1 MIPGRLAYLDVET
14 TGADPRHDRITE
26 VGLLLVDDGRLTQE
40 WSTLV
45 NPERDIPAGIE
56 TLTGITGA
64 MVEEAPLFADI
75 APALTARL
83 NGRLL
88 VAHNARFDCAFLRNE
103 FRRAG
108 VSFDTHALCSVRLSR
123 ELFPEERQHNLDAL
137 IERFGLPCE
146 TRHRALPD
154 ARLVYRFALEMG
166 RCFDAAALDAA
177 VQAARARPRLPP
189 WFDESMADD
198 LPDLPGVYVLYDH
211 EGQPLY
217 AGKAANLRSQVLSH
231 FAERGQASRE
241 QRAAL
246 QSGSLE
252 WTATAGELGAALR
265 HLRLVDALAPRH
277 NRRPRDG
284 REAWALSW
292 DPQGDPAKALGTVD
306 LDEID
311 EARIG
316 ELFGPFG
323 SRANAM
329 AALRGLTRE
338 HGLCPRLVGLEPG
351 AGACSHQPQGLCR
364 GACIGRESPTAH
376 MLRLVQALVRLRMAQ
391 WPFAGAAGL
400 LERDEACT
408 RSELH
413 VVRGWRYVGSA
424 RTPDEAAELIEQAGR
439 PPPFDVEVYRVLHR
453 AMQRDQRCKA
463 IDLSGGLAA
472 WPA

>member
-1 MIPGRLAYLDVET
+1 MIPGRLAFLDVET

-26 VGLLLVDDGRLTQE
+26 VGLVLVDDGTLIEE

-45 NPERDIPAGIE
+45 NPERGIPAGIE

-64 MVEEAPLFADI
+64 MVEQAPHFADI

-83 NGRLL
+83 SGRLL

-108 VSFDTHALCSVRLSR
+108 LTFETRALCSVRLSR
-123 ELFPEERQHNLDAL
+123 QLFPEQRQHNLDVL
-137 IERFGLPCE
+137 IERFGLACE

-177 VQAARARPRLPP
+177 MQAASAKPRLPA
-189 WFDESMADD
+189 WLDESMADD
-198 LPDLPGVYVLYDH
+198 LPDLPGVYVLYDP

-231 FAERGQASRE
+231 FAERARASRE

-246 QSGSLE
+246 LAGSID
-252 WTATAGELGAALR
+252 WTPTAGELGAALR
-265 HLRLVDALAPRH
+265 HLRLVDTLAPRH
-277 NRRPRDG
+277 NRRPRNG

-292 DPQGDPAKALGTVD
+292 DPQGDPGKPLGTVD
-306 LDEID
+306 LNEVHED
-311 EARIG
+311 RIG
-316 ELFGPFG
+316 ELFGPFA
-323 SRANAM
+323 SRANAL

-338 HGLCPRLVGLEPG
+338 HGLCPRLAGLEPG
-351 AGACSHQPQGLCR
+351 TGACSQQPQGLCR
-364 GACIGRESPTAH
+364 GACIGRESAAAH
-376 MLRLVQALVRLRMAQ
+376 MLRLAQALVRLRIAE
-391 WPFAGAAGL
+391 WPFPGPAGL
-400 LERDEACT
+400 LERDAECT

-424 RTPDEAAELIEQAGR
+424 RTPDDAAEVVEQAHR
-439 PPPFDVEVYRVLHR
+439 PPPFDVEVYRVLR
-453 AMQRDQRCKA
+453 SALQGERRCKA
-463 IDLSGGLAA
+463 IDLSGGLSA